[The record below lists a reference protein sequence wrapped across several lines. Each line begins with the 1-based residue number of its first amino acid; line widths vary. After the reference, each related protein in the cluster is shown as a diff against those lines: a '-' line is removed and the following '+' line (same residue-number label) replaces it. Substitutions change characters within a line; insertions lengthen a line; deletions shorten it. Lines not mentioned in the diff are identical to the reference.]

1 MDHAA
6 APDPEALLFTE
17 RLRLEPVR
25 VAHAAELFPL
35 LSDARLY
42 AFIPQDPP
50 ADVAAL
56 ERRYARLERRASDDG
71 TQRWLNWALRA
82 TDLAGAPLV
91 GTAQATVLPPEGTQP
106 ARALLAYDLG
116 HAHQGRGYATEAC
129 RRVLSLLFDGYA
141 VQRVIAECD
150 TLNAPSIRLLER
162 LGFARTG
169 VTKDA
174 DHFKGRTSDEY
185 RYVLDRPAC

>member
-1 MDHAA
+1 MDKTA

-17 RLRLEPVR
+17 RLRLEPIR
-25 VAHAAELFPL
+25 VAHAAELIPL

-82 TDLAGAPLV
+82 TDLAGEPLI
-91 GTAQATVLPPEGTQP
+91 GTAQATVLADQ
-106 ARALLAYDLG
+106 RALIAYDLG

-129 RRVLSLLFDGYA
+129 SRVLALLFHGYA

-162 LGFARTG
+162 LGFVRTG